1 MAHGDMGGASYLNP
15 YPIMEP
21 SFCDIVG
28 VVNGTLDCA
37 RIDFDSLLLGGC
49 WCHPCLEDPCAG
61 GGRCVNYEKKGYTCD
76 CAGTGRGPAALH
88 GDRTHQNE

>member
-49 WCHPCLEDPCAG
+49 WCHPCLEDLRAG
-61 GGRCVNYEKKGYTCD
+61 GGRCVNYEKKGVHVRLR
-76 CAGTGRGPAALH
+76 GHRPRGRPLPA
-88 GDRTHQNE
+88 RRR